1 MQAAAVAQS
10 DEAYLEKMAQKYLDS
25 FSRNIFGTYDID
37 VGPTFDKLDLAIKSR
52 VIRLAVKGVGG
63 EELGFDHVK
72 KILRLIEKGISGK
85 SLDVPGHVRLIY
97 INGRL
102 MAGRHE
108 TDRASSKGKET
119 GDKGETKTC
128 IPILKKS

>member
-1 MQAAAVAQS
+1 
-10 DEAYLEKMAQKYLDS
+10 MAQKYLDS

-85 SLDVPGHVRLIY
+85 SLDVPGLSLIH
-97 INGRL
+97 I
-102 MAGRHE
+102 
-108 TDRASSKGKET
+108 S
-119 GDKGETKTC
+119 C
-128 IPILKKS
+128 C